1 MTQEREE
8 AAPEIVGVQA
18 ATSGAVAS
26 RKVRRYS
33 LLTRRDKVILFL
45 MAGIPLILDLI
56 FIWGPAIASV
66 FLSFTRWRGI
76 KPLAVPGVDWVNLGN
91 YQKLWS
97 DYPAFWEGL
106 KHNVLWFV
114 VLMFVATPLGMLFA
128 VLLDR
133 EMRGTRIYQSIFYL
147 PVVLSLALVGIIW
160 QLQYSTD
167 YGFVDSVL
175 RAAGLPT
182 PDWFGDPSINLWAA
196 MVAASW
202 QHVGYIMVL
211 YLAGLK
217 SVDPSL
223 REAAAIDGATNV
235 QTYTHVVF
243 WVMMPIN
250 VVIVVITTIS
260 ALRAFDLAYII
271 NRGKN
276 GLELLSVLITNTS
289 ISEAGLIGFGSAIAT
304 VLLVIS
310 LVPIIS
316 FLVLMTR
323 EEEQ

>member
-1 MTQEREE
+1 MKQARES
-8 AAPEIVGVQA
+8 APEVAGVNA
-18 ATSGAVAS
+18 GTSGAAAS
-26 RKVRRYS
+26 RKRRRYS
-33 LLTRRDKVILFL
+33 LLTRRDKMILAL
-45 MAGIPLILDLI
+45 MVGIPLTLDLI
-56 FIWGPAIASV
+56 FIWGPALASIG
-66 FLSFTRWRGI
+66 LSFTQWRGI
-76 KPLAVPGVDWVNLGN
+76 KPLDVPGSDWVNLGN

-97 DYPAFWEGL
+97 DYPPFWEGL
-106 KHNVLWFV
+106 KHNILWFL
-114 VLMFVATPLGMLFA
+114 VLMLVATPIGMFFA

-133 EMRGTRIYQSIFYL
+133 EMRGTRIYQSIFYV
-147 PVVLSLALVGIIW
+147 PVVLSLALIGIIW

-175 RAAGLPT
+175 RALGLPT
-182 PDWFGDPSINLWAA
+182 PDWFGDPSINLWATL
-196 MVAASW
+196 VAASW

-223 REAAAIDGATNV
+223 REAAAIDGASNV

-276 GLELLSVLITNTS
+276 GLELLSILITNNS
-289 ISEAGLIGFGSAIAT
+289 ISEANLLGFGSAIAV

-310 LVPIIS
+310 LVPIVS
-316 FLVLMTR
+316 FLVLMNR
-323 EEEQ
+323 EGQQ